1 MSKILIIADHDGV
14 ALNGATAKAVACAAC
29 IDGAQN

>member
-14 ALNGATAKAVACAAC
+14 ALNGATAKACAVASDS
-29 IDGAQN
+29 IVEYI